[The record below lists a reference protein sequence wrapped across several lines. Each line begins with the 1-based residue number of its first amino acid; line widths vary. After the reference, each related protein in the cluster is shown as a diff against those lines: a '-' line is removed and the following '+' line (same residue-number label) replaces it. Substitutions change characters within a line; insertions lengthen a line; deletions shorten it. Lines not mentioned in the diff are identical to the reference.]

1 MSKAQFSCYRMLNR
15 KTNLY
20 LLHLTT
26 IMGLFLIIQPNGM
39 QLSQKSL
46 NTSLALFELINQKRN
61 RSQKTWKDGSKFQTL
76 SWAKNFIHRTVW
88 NGGGEEGSQ
97 HKQRFCLLQI
107 WTGETLSVAQFK
119 NQPASKQCWRVLQ
132 LPHWSMW
139 MPIFMSFFSGLES
152 RENLPTNLTLHW
164 RNLLVIL
171 KSTATSPELLLFSA
185 FLWIA

>member
-1 MSKAQFSCYRMLNR
+1 MACSCHRNLWTHHWLSLSSLTRKETVAKRRERMGPNFKLSAEQR
-15 KTNLY
+15 ISFTGLY
-20 LLHLTT
+20 E
-26 IMGLFLIIQPNGM
+26 M
-39 QLSQKSL
+39 
-46 NTSLALFELINQKRN
+46 E
-61 RSQKTWKDGSKFQTL
+61 
-76 SWAKNFIHRTVW
+76 
-88 NGGGEEGSQ
+88 GGEEGSQ

-107 WTGETLSVAQFK
+107 WTGETLSVARFK